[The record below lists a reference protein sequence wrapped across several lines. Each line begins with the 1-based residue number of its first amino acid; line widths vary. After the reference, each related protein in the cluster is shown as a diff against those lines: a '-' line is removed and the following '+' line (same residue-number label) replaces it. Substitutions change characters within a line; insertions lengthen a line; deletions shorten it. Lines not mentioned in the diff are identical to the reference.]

1 MANSVAIKK
10 NDKGV
15 MINPYKSNPEFGYVV
30 LESSSLST
38 VGGWVRETKRTTLMR
53 GEVKNLEKLVASLK
67 GGNLPGKI
75 AVREFLEDEIP
86 ADIAARELREDVT
99 FEEAIKPFLK
109 QAGHEGIALTRG
121 GKRIV
126 RFTEWDPS
134 GELVD
139 STISHDNVAEVAAYK
154 AAQGATGEKAPF

>member
-10 NDKGV
+10 SDKGTMV
-15 MINPYKSNPEFGYVV
+15 NPYKNNSEFGYIV
-30 LESSSLST
+30 LESSSIST

-53 GEVKNLEKLVASLK
+53 GTVAILEKFVASAK

-75 AVREFLEDEIP
+75 LVREFLEDQIP
-86 ADIAARELREDVT
+86 ADIAQRELRDDIT

-109 QAGHEGIALTRG
+109 TAGADGIPLTRE

-126 RFTEWDPS
+126 RFTEWTPS
-134 GELVD
+134 EDAQDV
-139 STISHDNVAEVAAYK
+139 TISHDNVAEVAAFK
-154 AAQGATGEKAPF
+154 ATQGANKEEAPF